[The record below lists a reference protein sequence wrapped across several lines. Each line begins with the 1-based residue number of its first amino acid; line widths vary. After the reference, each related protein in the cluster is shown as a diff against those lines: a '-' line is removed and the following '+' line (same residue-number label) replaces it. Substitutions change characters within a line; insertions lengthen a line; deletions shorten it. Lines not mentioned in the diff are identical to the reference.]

1 MKIDIA
7 IREVGRS
14 EAELADLLLRVGE
27 RHRVDHDVFHMSR
40 TLAAKSR
47 ESLLALTDAAARY
60 DAALELDAGV
70 PSEGLRTTL
79 REKSAELLARHSQAA
94 LLLLRDLRAV
104 HLRAAEASINW
115 VILGQ
120 GAQAVRDEDL
130 LATVTERHPFA
141 LKTLKWTTTRLKE
154 TAPQVLSS

>member
-1 MKIDIA
+1 MKIALA
-7 IREVGRS
+7 ISEVGKA

-40 TLAAKSR
+40 TLAAKSQ
-47 ESLLALTDAAARY
+47 ESLLALSRAAKRY
-60 DAALELDAGV
+60 GAALDLDAGE
-70 PSEGLRTTL
+70 PSDGLRTTL
-79 REKSAELLARHSQAA
+79 REKSSELLGRHSQAA
-94 LLLLRDLRAV
+94 LLLLRDMREL
-104 HLRAAEASINW
+104 HLLAAAASINW

-130 LATVTERHPFA
+130 LATVTSRHPFA

-154 TAPQVLSS
+154 AAPQVLAS